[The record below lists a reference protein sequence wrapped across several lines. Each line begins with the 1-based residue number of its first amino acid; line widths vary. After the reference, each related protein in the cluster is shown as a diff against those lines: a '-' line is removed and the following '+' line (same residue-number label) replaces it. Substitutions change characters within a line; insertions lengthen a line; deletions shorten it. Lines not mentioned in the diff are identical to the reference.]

1 MLRELAY
8 DAGRPID
15 EAFFRSRIS
24 GRHNPEI
31 FADLFPAM
39 SAAEHEALAD
49 DKEARFRALASA
61 LRPLPGLVEY
71 AAMLTR
77 RGIAVAAVT
86 NAPRANVRER
96 ASKYVRWR
104 LHVLRSHCALLAGRR
119 S

>member
-1 MLRELAY
+1 LAY
-8 DAGRPID
+8 NGGRPID

-49 DKEARFRALASA
+49 DKEARFRALAASA

-96 ASKYVRWR
+96 ASKCVR
-104 LHVLRSHCALLAGRR
+104 S
-119 S
+119 